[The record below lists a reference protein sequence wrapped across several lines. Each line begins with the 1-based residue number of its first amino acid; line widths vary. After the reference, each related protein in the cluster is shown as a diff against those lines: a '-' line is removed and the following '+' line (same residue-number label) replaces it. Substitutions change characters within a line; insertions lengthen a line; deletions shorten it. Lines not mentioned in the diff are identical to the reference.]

1 MVDYDFYVHTYLG
14 SAVPEK
20 AFCRLAA
27 RACEQLAALE
37 RDFRV
42 TGGADERRFALCAM
56 TEVLY
61 AGQHRGELRSANVG
75 GVQVSY
81 DDRKPMQKRLLAAAR
96 TYLEIYRGVSQ
107 GASL

>member
-20 AFCRLAA
+20 AFDRLAA
-27 RACEQLAALE
+27 RAREVLASFE

-42 TGGADERRFALCAM
+42 TGGTDARSFALCAM

-61 AGQHRGELRSANVG
+61 AGHHRGELRSATVN
-75 GVQVSY
+75 GVQISY
-81 DDRKPMQKRLLAAAR
+81 DDRKPMEKRLFNAAK
-96 TYLEIYRGVSQ
+96 TYLEIYRGVS
-107 GASL
+107 